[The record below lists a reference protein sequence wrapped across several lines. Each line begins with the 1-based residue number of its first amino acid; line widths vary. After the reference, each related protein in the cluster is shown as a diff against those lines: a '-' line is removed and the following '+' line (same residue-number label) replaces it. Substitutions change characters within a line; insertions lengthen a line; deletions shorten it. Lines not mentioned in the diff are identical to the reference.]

1 MYWFAFGA
9 TSSLRFSALLV
20 APPPTRSQRARAP
33 PCASAQDAVR
43 NGCIPDAG
51 GEAPEGEGRMSPV
64 WREVP
69 RLGQFDPWTEE
80 EDV

>member
-9 TSSLRFSALLV
+9 TSSLRFSAFLV

-33 PCASAQDAVR
+33 PCASAQDAVLT
-43 NGCIPDAG
+43 GCSPDA
-51 GEAPEGEGRMSPV
+51 GEAPEGEGRMSPFS
-64 WREVP
+64 REVQ